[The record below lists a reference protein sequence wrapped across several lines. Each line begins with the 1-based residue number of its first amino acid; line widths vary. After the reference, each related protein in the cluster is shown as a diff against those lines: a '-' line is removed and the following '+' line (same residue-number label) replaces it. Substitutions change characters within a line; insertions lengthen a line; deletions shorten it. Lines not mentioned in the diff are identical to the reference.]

1 MPLDLCGQYYPS
13 ETEEEIRERERFSRF
28 CKLSENASTK
38 AEEEF
43 YLKLERMR
51 IQLKRNSNIY
61 DQDYELYEKLSN
73 ELKEKNKTSDP
84 KFAGFITI
92 NPKTNDPTI
101 IPELLKL
108 CEKCVQKYWVSK
120 YAYVIEQ
127 RSDDPA
133 NISGV
138 HAHLLIQRDIKPSH
152 FEREVR
158 STFKKLVGIPSK
170 HIHISWKR
178 KDWVNDKLEYMKGNK
193 TGEGKDLK
201 IPVDVYMRER
211 YDIKTMYES
220 TPSFNSEK

>member
-1 MPLDLCGQYYPS
+1 MPLDFCGQYYPS
-13 ETEEEIRERERFSRF
+13 ETEEEIQERVKFGRYV
-28 CKLSENASTK
+28 KLSENASTK

-43 YLKLERMR
+43 YLKLERMK
-51 IQLKRNSNIY
+51 IQLRQNPNIY
-61 DQDYELYEKLSN
+61 DSDYELFEKLSS
-73 ELKEKNKTSDP
+73 ELKEKKKTSDP

-92 NPKTNDPTI
+92 NPQTNDPTI

-108 CEKCVQKYWVSK
+108 CEKCVVKYWVSK

-133 NISGV
+133 NIFGV

-178 KDWVNDKLEYMKGNK
+178 RDWVNDKLEYMLGHK
-193 TGEGKDLK
+193 TGDKKDLK
-201 IPVDVYMRER
+201 IPVDKYMRER
-211 YDIKTMYES
+211 YDIKPIYES
-220 TPSFNSEK
+220 TPAFKIEK